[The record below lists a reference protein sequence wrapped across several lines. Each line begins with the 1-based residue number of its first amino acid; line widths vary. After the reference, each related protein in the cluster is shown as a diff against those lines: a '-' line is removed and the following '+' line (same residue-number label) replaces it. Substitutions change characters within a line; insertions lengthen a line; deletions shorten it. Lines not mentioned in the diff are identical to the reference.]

1 MPILEGLGDRLG
13 MSPEPFPKESM
24 FTLTQL
30 GRQKATAFEAEGPEL
45 KILTALHERGPS
57 DLNEVVRA
65 TGFEPE
71 KCKLI
76 IRKLIRQKLVQKV

>member
-1 MPILEGLGDRLG
+1 MPILEGLGDKLG
-13 MSPEPFPKESM
+13 LSPDPFPRESI

-57 DLNEVVRA
+57 DVSEISRA
-65 TGFEPE
+65 TSFEVE

-76 IRKLIRQKLVQKV
+76 IRKLVRQRLVQRQ